1 MSEKCEIF
9 TDITLIYYGKQ
20 YNLSVELG
28 LQVVFSLTKQTN
40 EVLYKKVVEFWL
52 SMRQLMLILELLCV
66 VDYVTNNPRANIIGF
81 PPNMGRTPPI

>member
-40 EVLYKKVVEFWL
+40 EVLYKKVVEF
-52 SMRQLMLILELLCV
+52 
-66 VDYVTNNPRANIIGF
+66 
-81 PPNMGRTPPI
+81 